1 MPRKQN
7 GFGNPKS
14 FAFKGGGRVDVGK
27 VKGAAGFYPSS
38 VPRLSFGT
46 CRGN

>member
-14 FAFKGGGRVDVGK
+14 FSVKSFDSKLDKGKKIQGSGQ
-27 VKGAAGFYPSS
+27 YPSTGS
-38 VPRLSFGT
+38 LALL
-46 CRGN
+46 